1 MRTILALAMTLVGIA
16 SLAGQSMA
24 QADYA
29 AEEFK
34 KIDKNKDDLV
44 DLEELVDYMIF
55 FKGDFSLDSNSKEYV
70 QRACEWGLEL
80 ADKNKDG
87 KLALTE
93 FIFDPQYQHPLTLV
107 IEEVW

>member
-44 DLEELVDYMIF
+44 DLEELVDYMM
-55 FKGDFSLDSNSKEYV
+55 KGDLSLNENSKEYV
-70 QRACEWGLEL
+70 QKACEWGMEL